1 MVATIEYIEK
11 VIETYDKAV
20 VANANAERREGNIIE
35 LKARTADEVMVT
47 ADLHGDRKNFNA
59 IRHLANLAKHPGR
72 HLVMQEVCHGGPTYP
87 GSGGCMSHTML
98 EDVARLKTEFPEQVH
113 FLMSNHEMA
122 ELMDYPIVKNQ
133 KMLNLLFRIGLQDQ
147 YGPAIEKV
155 RDAYMPFIRTLP
167 LAVRVEGGV
176 WISHTL
182 PENVDNVGMDLR
194 LFDREITKQDLVEHS
209 PLFNFVWGRDFRQ
222 ENADAFAKKVDAN
235 VLIHGHEPCPEG
247 YHLPNTRQIILD
259 SNGEKGSYVLLKV
272 GEKVSQEQVVKR
284 IKRLR
289 KR

>member
-35 LKARTADEVMVT
+35 LKARTAGEVMVT
-47 ADLHGDRKNFNA
+47 ADLHGDRENFNA

-72 HLVMQEVCHGGPTYP
+72 HLVMQEVCHGGPTYSA
-87 GSGGCMSHTML
+87 SGGCMSHTML

-122 ELMDYPIVKNQ
+122 EFMDYPIVKNQ
-133 KMLNLLFRIGLQDQ
+133 KMLNLLFRIGLQEQ

-155 RDAYMPFIRTLP
+155 REACLPFIRTLP

-182 PENVDNVGMDLR
+182 PENVDRVGMDLT
-194 LFDREITKQDLVEHS
+194 LFDREIVKDELVQES

-222 ENADAFAKKVDAN
+222 ENADAFAEKVGAN

-247 YHLPNTRQIILD
+247 YQIPNTRQIILD
-259 SNGEKGSYVLLKV
+259 SSGENGSYVLLKV
-272 GEKVSQEQVVKR
+272 GEKVSQDDVAKR

-289 KR
+289 RR